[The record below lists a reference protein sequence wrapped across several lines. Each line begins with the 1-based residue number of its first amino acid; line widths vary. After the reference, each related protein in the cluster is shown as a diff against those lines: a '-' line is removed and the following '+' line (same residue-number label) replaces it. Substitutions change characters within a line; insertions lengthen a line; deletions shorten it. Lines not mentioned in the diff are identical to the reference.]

1 MGAFFIIA
9 LATAALAAFAV
20 LSVRYG
26 VDSRPES
33 RDPRRPAYP
42 VGIN

>member
-1 MGAFFIIA
+1 MTAFFLIA

-33 RDPRRPAYP
+33 RDPRSPVYP
-42 VGIN
+42 VGIS